1 MNFYEWCA
9 LVFCITAIGVMVL
22 FSWIFGRDD
31 CNGDCEQGRRCRCQ
45 KESRK

>member
-9 LVFCITAIGVMVL
+9 AVICLTAILVMLL

-31 CNGDCEQGRRCRCQ
+31 CNGNCEQDRRCRCQ
-45 KESRK
+45 KESLK